1 MFFPLAYYYLYYCPT
16 LDQQLFGEK
25 EFVDKALDSLEN
37 FVPLYKFYQKK
48 VYNYCYYR
56 LPTEQDAEDVTSQV
70 FINALNAFANK
81 QFQNTDEFSFKAW
94 LFRIAHNL
102 VVDFYRDKNRYKT
115 IEVDD
120 NIVDDESVCKDIEDH
135 LDEASSVER
144 IILILKRFDDCT
156 QTIFVL
162 KLREDMSFEEISQ
175 VIGLDISTVKM
186 KYYRALKLI
195 KRIVS
200 DEANY

>member
-1 MFFPLAYYYLYYCPT
+1 MFLSLAYYYLYYCPI
-16 LDQQLFGEK
+16 LDQQLRGEK
-25 EFVDKALDSLEN
+25 ELVEKALENLKN

-48 VYNYCYYR
+48 VYNYCFYR

-70 FINALNAFANK
+70 FINALNSFANK

-102 VVDFYRDKNRYKT
+102 VVDFYREKSKYKT
-115 IEVDD
+115 IEIDD
-120 NIVDDESVCKDIEDH
+120 NIIDDETVCKDIEDH
-135 LDEASSVER
+135 LDGVNSVER
-144 IILILKRFDDCT
+144 VILILKRFDDCT
-156 QTIFVL
+156 QSIFVL
-162 KLREDMSFEEISQ
+162 KFREDMSFEEISQ
-175 VIGLDISTVKM
+175 VINLDISTVKM

>member
-1 MFFPLAYYYLYYCPT
+1 M
-16 LDQQLFGEK
+16 DQQLYGENELVK
-25 EFVDKALDSLEN
+25 KALESLEN

-81 QFQNTDEFSFKAW
+81 QFQNTGEFSFKAW
-94 LFRIAHNL
+94 LFRITHNL
-102 VVDFYRDKNRYKT
+102 VVDFYRDKSRYRT
-115 IEVDD
+115 IEIDE

-135 LDEASSVER
+135 LDETNSVER
-144 IILILKRFDDCT
+144 IILILKRFDDYT
-156 QTIFVL
+156 QSIFVI
-162 KLREDMSFEEISQ
+162 KLREDMGFEEISQ

>member
-1 MFFPLAYYYLYYCPT
+1 MVLLLAYYYLYYCPT
-16 LDQQLFGEK
+16 LDQQLHGEK
-25 EFVDKALDSLEN
+25 ELVEKALQSLEN

-70 FINALNAFANK
+70 FINALNSFANK
-81 QFQNTDEFSFKAW
+81 QFQNTDEYSFKAW

-102 VVDFYRDKNRYKT
+102 VVDFYREMSRYKT

-120 NIVDDESVCKDIEDH
+120 DIVDEESVCKDIEDH
-135 LDEASSVER
+135 LDEANSVER

-156 QTIFVL
+156 QSIFVL
-162 KLREDMSFEEISQ
+162 KLREDMSFEEISH
-175 VIGLDISTVKM
+175 IINLDISTVKM